1 MRISPLWLLLSIS
14 LCTAC
19 NLAEPT
25 PVEQATDY
33 FRMAQ
38 WDAAIQACDQML
50 ANDPANANV
59 RLLRG
64 RCYIGKGMQDEAIA
78 DYTEA
83 IRLAPDDP
91 EPLYHRAIV
100 YNLLEKHELAKKDV
114 FLARSIDVEVKM
126 ALAMKHSSQGSDS
139 FVENSTHLLEAER
152 RRRTDATQNA
162 DDDEDWRSDGLG
174 ESPEPYS
181 LEYDAENATSSVGR
195 SSPQTEPTPG
205 TRASGQAGFRP
216 PRPRLGES
224 APALQPRNS
233 VSRFASE
240 STHSERIGPNW
251 LTGRNAATQSGFA
264 VARPWDQR
272 APGLGED
279 QSSETTQEGETD
291 TDPSDA
297 RQSDSEPTEPDGPED
312 SQPAAEPARPILP
325 SGTFFLPNDHT
336 AVTPHSGYP
345 YSPET
350 TSRRSSGSYL
360 GRLYSL
366 PGTGMS
372 GATAG
377 PTSMPANAPSLPTT
391 NQRLRP
397 RSQRAFSPPVRP
409 GMRMRPG
416 QTAGGPMGAR
426 GGGLPG
432 NATPNTGPRPAALPG
447 QTPQARPGQSGIGNG
462 VPLQNQIPFP
472 PSDLPTTG
480 VVHSYNDL

>member
-1 MRISPLWLLLSIS
+1 MRTSPLWLLLSIS

-19 NLAEPT
+19 NLSEPT
-25 PVEQATDY
+25 PVEHATDY

-38 WDAAIQACDQML
+38 WDAAIQVCDQML
-50 ANDPANANV
+50 AKDPENANV

-64 RCYIGKGMQDEAIA
+64 RCYIGKGMHDEAIA

-114 FLARSIDVEVKM
+114 FLARSIDVDVKM

-139 FVENSTHLLEAER
+139 FVENSTLLLEAER

-162 DDDEDWRSDGLG
+162 DDEENWPSDSWG
-174 ESPEPYS
+174 ETPEPYS

-195 SSPQTEPTPG
+195 SSPETKPTPG

-216 PRPRLGES
+216 QRPRLDES
-224 APALQPRNS
+224 APALQPRNRAS
-233 VSRFASE
+233 LFASE
-240 STHSERIGPNW
+240 SSNSERIGPHW
-251 LTGRNAATQSGFA
+251 LRGRSSGKHSGFA
-264 VARPWDQR
+264 VARPGKER
-272 APGLGED
+272 APGIPQDAGEKPQD
-279 QSSETTQEGETD
+279 GKTD
-291 TDPSDA
+291 RDESA
-297 RQSDSEPTEPDGPED
+297 AERSGSEPTEPDDPQDSLPEE
-312 SQPAAEPARPILP
+312 EPARPVLP
-325 SGTFFLPNDHT
+325 SGTFLLPNSGT
-336 AVTPHSGYP
+336 ALTPHTGYP
-345 YSPET
+345 YLPDAT
-350 TSRRSSGSYL
+350 TPHPSRSYL

-366 PGTGMS
+366 PGTGLS
-372 GATAG
+372 DGTAG
-377 PTSMPANAPSLPTT
+377 PRSFPANAPSLPTT
-391 NQRLRP
+391 NQRLGR
-397 RSQRAFSPPVRP
+397 RSQRVFSPPVRP

-426 GGGLPG
+426 GGGLAG
-432 NATPNTGPRPAALPG
+432 STTPSTGPRQATLPG
-447 QTPQARPGQSGIGNG
+447 QTPRASLGQSGIGSG
-462 VPLQNQIPFP
+462 VPLQMQIPFP